1 MAKGL
6 FTGLFMYSKYQDQ
19 VFKKYQFYDR
29 SYFLEIMIKN
39 DTEQRVINNFKL
51 RFLNDND
58 DIDNI
63 LNLFCKMDDL

>member
-1 MAKGL
+1 
-6 FTGLFMYSKYQDQ
+6 MYSKYQDQ

-39 DTEQRVINNFKL
+39 DIEQRVINNFKI

-63 LNLFCKMDDL
+63 LNLYCKLDDLQNFVN